1 MIGSRSKINRYV
13 WLGAAVALMQSGVL
27 YAMVQQHVS
36 ILRNGT
42 NITLQS
48 EPVDPHDFLR
58 GDYVTLRYAVSNI
71 EAGKIS
77 GTPTATN
84 GPADVYV
91 AVKEGDGGVWT
102 FTGASWQKREDLPAG
117 EIQLRGRTSSFANA
131 AAYSQLRVTYGIERY
146 YVPEGQGRAI
156 EDQQRERKIE
166 AVIAVSSAGDA
177 QIRALKDDGMVLY
190 EEPIY

>member
-1 MIGSRSKINRYV
+1 MKIKVNRFL

-36 ILRNGT
+36 ILRDGT
-42 NITLQS
+42 DITLQS

-58 GDYVTLRYAVSNI
+58 GDYVTLRYAISNI

-77 GTPTATN
+77 GAIPATD

-91 AVKEGDGGVWT
+91 TVKEGDGGVWS
-102 FTGASWQKREDLPAG
+102 FASASWQKRDDVPSG
-117 EIQLRGRTSSFANA
+117 EVQLHGRTSSFANA
-131 AAYSQLRVTYGIERY
+131 AAYSPLRITYGIERY
-146 YVPEGQGRAI
+146 YVPEGQGRVI
-156 EDQQRERKIE
+156 EAQQQERKIE

-177 QIRALKDDGMVLY
+177 QIRALKDNGNVLY

>member
-1 MIGSRSKINRYV
+1 MTIKINRFL
-13 WLGAAVALMQSGVL
+13 WLGAAVALLQSGVL

-42 NITLQS
+42 DITLQS
-48 EPVDPHDFLR
+48 EPVDPHDIMR
-58 GDYVTLRYAVSNI
+58 GDYVVLRYAISNI
-71 EAGKIS
+71 EAGKIA
-77 GTPTATN
+77 GTVPATA

-91 AVKEGDGGVWT
+91 TVKEGDGGVWT
-102 FTGASWQKREDLPAG
+102 FAGASWQKREDLPAN
-117 EIQLRGRTSSFANA
+117 EVQLRGRTSSFANA
-131 AAYSQLRVTYGIERY
+131 ASYSQLRVTYGIERY

-156 EDQQRERKIE
+156 EDQQLEHKIE

-177 QIRALKDDGMVLY
+177 QIRALKDNGKVLY